1 MMTSINEKLKNDKV
15 KKSLLDNKKTSLAT
29 SLRSNITNLKRISSQ
44 KRDNASIGTSDKI
57 SEKQ

>member
-1 MMTSINEKLKNDKV
+1 MMNSINEKLKNDKV
-15 KKSLLDNKKTSLAT
+15 KKSLLDKKTSLAT
-29 SLRSNITNLKRISSQ
+29 SLKSNITNLKRISSQ